1 VDIWDGDDGEP
12 IVFHGHTL
20 TTKIS
25 LRNVLETIHQY
36 AFKTSQYPII
46 LSIENHCSL
55 EQQKQMASLM
65 IEILGGNQSIIQ
77 TKSISIHNLKIIL

>member
-1 VDIWDGDDGEP
+1 MDVWDGDDGEP

-20 TTKIS
+20 TTKIR
-25 LRNVLETIHQY
+25 LRNVLETIHQF
-36 AFKTSQYPII
+36 AFKASQYPII

-65 IEILGGNQSIIQ
+65 IEILAGYQSF
-77 TKSISIHNLKIIL
+77 KLSIKVFLCIT